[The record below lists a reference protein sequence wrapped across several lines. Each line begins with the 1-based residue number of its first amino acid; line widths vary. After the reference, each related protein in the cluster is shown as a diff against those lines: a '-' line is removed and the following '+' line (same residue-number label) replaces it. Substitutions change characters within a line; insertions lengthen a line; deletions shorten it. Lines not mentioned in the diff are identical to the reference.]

1 MNTVVLT
8 HTHTHPQGIDM
19 GPIVHESQRKS
30 IDEFIQKAKLEGAEV
45 YQACACMPPGGLY
58 YPPTLITKVQ
68 PVSICVQEEVRKNL
82 FLLNQLPQKFLN
94 FHRLTHCTN
103 FKILTYFQFIS

>member
-1 MNTVVLT
+1 MKAMLMFETELNEWTLLLT
-8 HTHTHPQGIDM
+8 LKHTPPQGIDM

-68 PVSICVQEEVRKNL
+68 PVSICVQEEVRKKI
-82 FLLNQLPQKFLN
+82 FFFCWISCYKN
-94 FHRLTHCTN
+94 F
-103 FKILTYFQFIS
+103 

>member
-1 MNTVVLT
+1 
-8 HTHTHPQGIDM
+8 M

-68 PVSICVQEEVRKNL
+68 PVSICVQEEVSKITESIATKV
-82 FLLNQLPQKFLN
+82 QKF
-94 FHRLTHCTN
+94 
-103 FKILTYFQFIS
+103 Y